1 MSSIISTIYYIVNL
15 VVNYVVNYLVISSCP
30 LRGSVHLG
38 ANCCCQIYSTCSY
51 KLRYVENFQIQ
62 SGTVTYVCTLD
73 PHLSGS
79 ALLCRVAS
87 PTALLVTKFNV
98 NKHYGFALI
107 YRLACKGLAIIS
119 HSTAAGSF
127 HVLSQFRNSLSAF
140 YPWWWLKFWFIGIFT
155 KQPPC
160 HSLLRNV

>member
-1 MSSIISTIYYIVNL
+1 MLLIISTKYYIVNL
-15 VVNYVVNYLVISSCP
+15 VIYCVVNYLDQILYRQFSRQLCCRLSRRLVMS
-30 LRGSVHLG
+30 LKGSVHLG
-38 ANCCCQIYSTCSY
+38 ANSCCQIYSTCSY
-51 KLRYVENFQIQ
+51 LYAMLKIVYKFQIQ
-62 SGTVTYVCTLD
+62 SGTVCTLD

-79 ALLCRVAS
+79 ALSCRVAS

-127 HVLSQFRNSLSAF
+127 HVWPIS
-140 YPWWWLKFWFIGIFT
+140 
-155 KQPPC
+155 
-160 HSLLRNV
+160 

>member
-1 MSSIISTIYYIVNL
+1 MRYSHAFVTCAY
-15 VVNYVVNYLVISSCP
+15 
-30 LRGSVHLG
+30 VHLG

-51 KLRYVENFQIQ
+51 LRNVENFPQIQIQ
-62 SGTVTYVCTLD
+62 SGTVCTLD

-79 ALLCRVAS
+79 VLSCRVAS
-87 PTALLVTKFNV
+87 PTALLVTKFINV

-119 HSTAAGSF
+119 HSTAAAAGSL
-127 HVLSQFRNSLSAF
+127 HVLGQFRNSLSEF
-140 YPWWWLKFWFIGIFT
+140 YPWLWLKFWFIGIFT

-160 HSLLRNV
+160 HSLLRHV

>member
-30 LRGSVHLG
+30 FRGSVHLG
-38 ANCCCQIYSTCSY
+38 ANCCQIYSTCSY

-62 SGTVTYVCTLD
+62 SGTVTCV
-73 PHLSGS
+73 HFGS
-79 ALLCRVAS
+79 TFIWICALVSS

-107 YRLACKGLAIIS
+107 YRFACKGLAIIS